1 MRIKVSCPCY
11 DAPRETINHSLR
23 DCNFSHAVWFVVP
36 LGLGVDLNFDE
47 PVKDWLTSLLESK
60 MVDFDAVLMLLWA
73 L

>member
-1 MRIKVSCPCY
+1 MKIEVSCPHY
-11 DAPRETINHSLR
+11 DAPRETISHSLR
-23 DCNFSHAVWFVVP
+23 DCSFSHVVWFVVP